1 MPELEAEGTEVFYA
15 HPYTA
20 GERGSNERHN
30 GLIRRF
36 LPKGRR
42 IEECSTEDVDWIG
55 DWMNGLLRKEKGHR
69 TPEELFEEQMDIIYR
84 SPA

>member
-1 MPELEAEGTEVFYA
+1 MFYA